1 MDARLLIVALLLP
14 FVAVFVYATWSE
26 YSRFKREGRAEYG
39 LTYDPETNTTHV
51 GTIAEDEES
60 YDPED
65 YTPGDGEDDGEN
77 TAKTQPNPADHNE
90 QDTRT

>member
-1 MDARLLIVALLLP
+1 MEARYLVILLLLP
-14 FVAVFVYATWSE
+14 FVGVFVYATWSE
-26 YSRFKREGRAEYG
+26 YKRYKRDGRSEYG
-39 LTYDPETNTTHV
+39 LTYDPDTNTTHV

-65 YTPGDGEDDGEN
+65 YIPDDSQADETAENDPSDPED
-77 TAKTQPNPADHNE
+77 QNE